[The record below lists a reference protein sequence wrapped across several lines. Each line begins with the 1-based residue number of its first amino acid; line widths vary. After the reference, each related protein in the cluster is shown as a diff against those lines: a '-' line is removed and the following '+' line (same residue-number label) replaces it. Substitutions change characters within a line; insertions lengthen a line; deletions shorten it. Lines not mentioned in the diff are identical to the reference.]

1 MHTALPGPIT
11 TCWCFEIIQGQ
22 MVLLTQSAVT
32 LMNKSS
38 EYQNLGEI
46 GEYGFLSNAE
56 QFRAS
61 GSGRDS

>member
-1 MHTALPGPIT
+1 
-11 TCWCFEIIQGQ
+11 
-22 MVLLTQSAVT
+22 
-32 LMNKSS
+32 MNKSS